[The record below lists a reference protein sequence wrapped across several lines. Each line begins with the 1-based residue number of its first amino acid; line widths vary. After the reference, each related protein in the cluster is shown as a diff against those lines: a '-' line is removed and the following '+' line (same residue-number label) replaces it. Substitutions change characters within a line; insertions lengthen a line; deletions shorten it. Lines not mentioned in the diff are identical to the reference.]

1 MVTTV
6 TFNPAIDKTLIL
18 DSFEIGKVNRLKS
31 SRQDVGGK
39 GINVSKVINLL
50 KGETIATG
58 FLGSHNKEIFEKHF
72 KNTGLKNDFVYVN
85 DNTRVNTKI
94 ISLKDSLTTDLNE
107 IGFSV
112 KEHDIFELK
121 KKIINHAKQSEY
133 AVFSGSFPRDLEL
146 SDYLDFIN
154 SVKQNTKVIIDADGE
169 VLKEGVKTSPYLI
182 KPNENE
188 LRDAFGIN
196 VSNIEELIKGT
207 LNIIETYKVKWVLVS
222 RGKDGSV
229 MISKDKIY
237 LAKPIKVK
245 AISSVGAGD
254 SMLGGLIYGLEQE
267 KSMIEAL
274 KYATACGSLAVTKEG
289 TQLIEHQEVI
299 NLISKVIVDDI
310 TSIYIN

>member
-18 DSFEIGKVNRLKS
+18 DSVEIGKVNRPGS

-58 FLGSHNKEIFEKHF
+58 FLGSQNKEIFENHF
-72 KNTGLKNDFVYVN
+72 ENTRLKNDFVYIN

-107 IGFSV
+107 IGFFV
-112 KEHDIFELK
+112 NDDNITELN
-121 KKIINHAKQSEY
+121 KKINNFAKQSKY
-133 AVFSGSFPRDLEL
+133 VVFSGSFPRNLEL

-154 SVKQNTKVIIDADGE
+154 SVKQNTNVIIDADGE
-169 VLKEGVKTSPYLI
+169 VLKEGIKTSPFLI

-188 LRDAFGIN
+188 LRDTFGIN
-196 VSNIEELIKGT
+196 VTNIEELIKGT
-207 LNIIETYKVKWVLVS
+207 LNIIQTYKVKWVLVS
-222 RGKDGSV
+222 RGKDGSIL
-229 MISKDKIY
+229 ISKEKIY
-237 LAKPIKVK
+237 FAKPIKVK
-245 AISSVGAGD
+245 AKSSVGAGD
-254 SMLGGLIYGLEQE
+254 SMLGGLLYALEQE

-274 KYATACGSLAVTKEG
+274 KYATACGTLAVTKEG
-289 TQLIEHQEVI
+289 TELIEQQEVI
-299 NLISKVIVDDI
+299 NLISKVIIEDI
-310 TSIYIN
+310 TSSYIE

>member
-31 SRQDVGGK
+31 SREDVGGK

-58 FLGSHNKEIFEKHF
+58 FLGSHNKGVFENHF
-72 KNTGLKNDFVYVN
+72 TNTGLKNDFVYVN

-107 IGFSV
+107 IGFFV
-112 KEHDIFELK
+112 NEDNITELK
-121 KKIINHAKQSEY
+121 KKIINHAKKSQY
-133 AVFSGSFPRDLEL
+133 TVFSGSFPRNLKL
-146 SDYLDFIN
+146 SNYIDYIN
-154 SVKQNTKVIIDADGE
+154 SVKQNTNVIIDADGE
-169 VLKEGVKTSPYLI
+169 VLKEGIKTSPYLI

-188 LRDAFGIN
+188 LRDTVGIN
-196 VSNIEELIKGT
+196 VTNIEEVIKGT
-207 LNIIETYKVKWVLVS
+207 LNIIQTYKVKWVLVS
-222 RGKDGSV
+222 RGKDGSIL
-229 MISKDKIY
+229 ISKDKIY

-245 AISSVGAGD
+245 VISSVGAGD
-254 SMLGGLIYGLEQE
+254 SMLGGLIYALEQG

-274 KYATACGSLAVTKEG
+274 KYATACGTLAVTKEG
-289 TQLIEHQEVI
+289 TELIEHQEVI
-299 NLISKVIVDDI
+299 KLISKVIIEDI
-310 TSIYIN
+310 TSSYIE